1 MSAIHVIIVGNGRLF
16 RFKGESV
23 MIVRKRVSHQIIDE
37 IKKRIKSGEFPMDSK
52 LPSENE
58 LAKMFNVSR
67 VPIREALSALSS
79 HGIIESIHGGGS
91 WVRPKPLEKLLDQ
104 PLIEVI
110 SYKQIVELLET
121 RMILETKAAALAAV
135 RHDEEDL
142 NKMYQAQEML
152 FKELNEPDKIGNE
165 ADFLFHQSILHSS
178 KNAVLIRTL
187 ENISD
192 IYHRAMKASLT
203 INTKISGKK
212 KQVYEEHQSVLK
224 AISLRDA
231 KSAEDQMFEH
241 LSNSMEKLKA
251 RKNEFSSN
259 AMENDREDY

>member
-1 MSAIHVIIVGNGRLF
+1 
-16 RFKGESV
+16 

-37 IKKRIKSGEFPMDSK
+37 IKNKIKSGEFPVDSK

-79 HGIIESIHGGGS
+79 HGIIESVHGGGS

-110 SYKQIVELLET
+110 SYKQVIELLET
-121 RMILETKAAALAAV
+121 RIILETKAAALAAE
-135 RHDEEDL
+135 RHDDDDL
-142 NKMYQAQEML
+142 KKMYQAQEIL
-152 FKELNEPDKIGNE
+152 FKELNDAEKINDK
-165 ADFLFHQSILHSS
+165 ADFLFHQSILHST
-178 KNAVLIRTL
+178 KNEVLIRTL
-187 ENISD
+187 ENLSD
-192 IYHRAMKASLT
+192 IYYRALKASLT
-203 INTKISGKK
+203 INTKIKGKK

-231 KSAEDQMFEH
+231 KSAENQMYQH
-241 LSNSMEKLKA
+241 LSNSLEKLKA
-251 RKNEFSSN
+251 RKDEFNEK
-259 AMENDREDY
+259 MIEEEN